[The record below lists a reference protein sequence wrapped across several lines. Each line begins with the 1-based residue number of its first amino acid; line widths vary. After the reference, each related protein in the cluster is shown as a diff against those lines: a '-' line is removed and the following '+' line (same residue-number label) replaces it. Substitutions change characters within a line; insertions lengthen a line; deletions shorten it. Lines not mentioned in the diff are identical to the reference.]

1 MNCRFSTYRCAGDS
15 NRSDGE
21 CSLTEWLGNVA
32 VKNEWKIACAREW
45 KKSDEKFYK
54 EIYKKYKVPAAAF
67 CGIFPSIRREDADDK
82 HLNGLMVMD
91 IDDYAG
97 DLEEL
102 KIRCLNEIDCAF
114 LASKSLSGTGIYVVC
129 LYDTY
134 YDFKDVWRALEQE
147 FKNKVG
153 VKVDTSC
160 KDCSR
165 LRIISY
171 DKNILIKNYETD
183 IVPFDKILV
192 MKNTPDIKCISS
204 IDGISCEEKVVDMI
218 MTKESYKEL
227 VICIEQLVKN
237 GYGQQGFSY
246 YDDKL
251 YDDNKEYD
259 YAKWRRDAWRLGS
272 LENYNIGRRLFRFIS
287 EHADRYTGIIDTDDM
302 FDKYIGRCP
311 DNNNVGYY
319 FALRDRLSHP
329 I

>member
-1 MNCRFSTYRCAGDS
+1 MKVKDLMNCRFSTYRCAGDS
-15 NRSDGE
+15 NRSNGE
-21 CSLTEWLGNVA
+21 CSLIEWLGKIA
-32 VKNEWKIACAREW
+32 VNNEFKIACAREW

-54 EIYKKYKVPAAAF
+54 EIYKKYYVPAASF

-102 KIRCLNEIDCAF
+102 KMCCLNEIDCAF

-134 YDFKDVWRALEQE
+134 YEFKDVWRALEQE

-171 DKNILIKNYETD
+171 DNNILIKNYETD

-192 MKNTPDIKCISS
+192 MENTPDIV
-204 IDGISCEEKVVDMI
+204 DEERDVEMI
-218 MTKESYKEL
+218 MTKESYKDL

-272 LENYNIGRRLFRFIS
+272 LDNSNIGRKLFRFIS
-287 EHADRYTGIIDTDDM
+287 KNADRYEGIIDTDNM

-311 DNNNVGYY
+311 DNNNIGYY
-319 FALRDRLSHP
+319 FALRDRLSHH

>member
-1 MNCRFSTYRCAGDS
+1 MNMRFSTYRCAGDS

-21 CSLTEWLGNVA
+21 CSLTKWLGKVA
-32 VKNEWKIACAREW
+32 INNEWKIACAREW

-54 EIYKKYKVPAAAF
+54 EVYKKYKVPAAAF
-67 CGIFPSIRREDADDK
+67 CGIFPSIRLENADDK
-82 HLNGLMVMD
+82 QLNGLMVMD

-102 KIRCLNEIDCAF
+102 KMRCLKEIDCAF

-134 YDFKDVWRALEQE
+134 YEFKDVWRALEQE

-171 DKNILIKNYETD
+171 DKNILIKNYNTD
-183 IVPFDKILV
+183 IVPFDKILLRE
-192 MKNTPDIKCISS
+192 NTPDIIN
-204 IDGISCEEKVVDMI
+204 EEQVVDRV

-237 GYGQQGFSY
+237 GYGQHGFSY
-246 YDDKL
+246 YDETL
-251 YDDNKEYD
+251 YEDNKEYD

-272 LENYNIGRRLFRFIS
+272 LDNSNVGRRLFRFIS
-287 EHADRYTGIIDTDDM
+287 EHAEGYTGSIDTDDM

>member
-1 MNCRFSTYRCAGDS
+1 MKVKDLMNCRFSTYRCAGDS
-15 NRSDGE
+15 NRSNGE
-21 CSLTEWLGNVA
+21 CSLIEWLGKVA
-32 VKNEWKIACAREW
+32 VDNEWKIACAREW

-54 EIYKKYKVPAAAF
+54 EIYKKYYVPAASF
-67 CGIFPSIRREDADDK
+67 CGIFPSIRREGADDK

-102 KIRCLNEIDCAF
+102 KMRCLNEIDCAF
-114 LASKSLSGTGIYVVC
+114 LASKSLSGTGIYIVC

-134 YDFKDVWRALEQE
+134 YEFKDVWLALEQE

-171 DKNILIKNYETD
+171 DNNILIKNYETD

-192 MKNTPDIKCISS
+192 MENTSDIV
-204 IDGISCEEKVVDMI
+204 DEEEVVDIVMN
-218 MTKESYKEL
+218 KESYKEL

-272 LENYNIGRRLFRFIS
+272 LNNSNIGRRLFRFIS
-287 EHADRYTGIIDTDDM
+287 AHADRYEGIIDTDNM

-319 FALRDRLSHP
+319 FALRDRLSHH

>member
-1 MNCRFSTYRCAGDS
+1 MKVKDLMNCRFSTYRCAGDS
-15 NRSDGE
+15 NRSNGE
-21 CSLTEWLGNVA
+21 CSLIEWLGNVA
-32 VKNEWKIACAREW
+32 VDNEFKIACAREW

-54 EIYKKYKVPAAAF
+54 EIYKKYKVPAASF

-102 KIRCLNEIDCAF
+102 KMRCLNEIDCAF

-134 YDFKDVWRALEQE
+134 YEFKDVWRALEQE

-171 DKNILIKNYETD
+171 DNNILIKNYKTD

-192 MKNTPDIKCISS
+192 MENTPDIV
-204 IDGISCEEKVVDMI
+204 DEERDVEMI

-227 VICIEQLVKN
+227 VICIDQLVKN
-237 GYGQQGFSY
+237 GYGKQGFSY

-272 LENYNIGRRLFRFIS
+272 LENSNIGRQLFRFIS
-287 EHADRYTGIIDTDDM
+287 KNADRYEGIIDTDNM

-311 DNNNVGYY
+311 ENNNIGYY